1 MRTMVL
7 GTMAGALMLA
17 GTTATA
23 SPFEGR
29 EKLAGVLRKARGS
42 VVTIRAVLQIKG
54 SIMGRNIDQET
65 RVNGRGVVVDASGL
79 VVASKS
85 ILKPQLRMG
94 RRRMPAGSS
103 FNATPISLKIVREGD
118 ETEHDAFQVA
128 TDSELGLTFLQI
140 VKKPANDLAVLDLET
155 TGKPEIGERV
165 LLVTRLG
172 KPFDYA
178 PYLQETFIA
187 GRIKKPRSAW
197 ILGGGLS
204 RNNVLGLPVY
214 NREGQLL
221 GVFTTLTAETE
232 SGGERAGQFLLPP
245 RPLKTAIG
253 RALEKAK
260 ELLAGRDRKPG
271 EKKADGDEGF

>member
-1 MRTMVL
+1 
-7 GTMAGALMLA
+7 
-17 GTTATA
+17 
-23 SPFEGR
+23 
-29 EKLAGVLRKARGS
+29 
-42 VVTIRAVLQIKG
+42 
-54 SIMGRNIDQET
+54 
-65 RVNGRGVVVDASGL
+65 VDASGL
-79 VVASKS
+79 VVASNS

-94 RRRMPAGSS
+94 RRRMPTGSS

-140 VKKPANDLAVLDLET
+140 AEKPANGLAVLDLAT

-178 PYLQETFIA
+178 PYLQEAFIA

-197 ILGGGLS
+197 ILGGALNA
-204 RNNVLGLPVY
+204 NNVLGLPVY

-232 SGGERAGQFLLPP
+232 SGGERAGRFLLPP

-253 RALEKAK
+253 RAQKKAK
-260 ELLAGRDRKPG
+260 ELLAERTKESG